1 MSTIK
6 QSLEELMKIEGALGA
21 CVVDY
26 KSGLALGSIGGGQ
39 ALNIEVAAA
48 GNSEV
53 IRSKMKV
60 MSQLGINEKI
70 EDMLISLSGQYHI
83 VRPLSNHGNLFI
95 YMALN
100 RATSNLALARFKIQ
114 EVEGALKV

>member
-1 MSTIK
+1 MGTIK

-26 KSGLALGSIGGGQ
+26 KSGLSLGAIGGGPS
-39 ALNIEVAAA
+39 LNIEVAAA

-53 IRSKMKV
+53 IRSKLKV

-70 EDMLISLSGQYHI
+70 EDMLISLSGQYHV

-95 YMALN
+95 YMALS
-100 RATSNLALARFKIQ
+100 RANSNLALARFKIQ
-114 EVEGALKV
+114 EIESSLTV